1 MPVDGTSGTSRQTSG
16 YSRFWSAPTIRCM
29 STSHS
34 PVQLSGPSH
43 PRRTRGFTLIEL
55 MIVVAIVAI
64 LASVAL
70 PAYLDSV
77 RKSRRADAITA
88 LNQVAQAQ
96 ERWRA
101 NNSTYSNVLTSAG
114 LNVANPSSGYY
125 TLAVSGNTATAY
137 SATATAAGAQTSDA
151 RCTTL
156 TLTMATGAVI
166 SYTST
171 GTATAAQCWNR

>member
-1 MPVDGTSGTSRQTSG
+1 
-16 YSRFWSAPTIRCM
+16 M
-29 STSHS
+29 STSDS
-34 PVQLSGPSH
+34 PVQLSGPTH
-43 PRRTRGFTLIEL
+43 PRRKRGFTLIEL